1 MTAIFDII
9 QKMHEK
15 FLSYEGYQRA
25 WVEKNWEEIVGS
37 IAKRHCHPRIIRDR
51 VLYISVDSSV
61 WNQSLFME
69 KRKMIEKIN
78 YHLKQQYVIDLKFQ
92 IGDERNNLSTSDSAS
107 KRENHEEETI
117 RKNTTDLLVLKA
129 LQKKEE
135 EYQKSKYKLKK
146 E

>member
-1 MTAIFDII
+1 
-9 QKMHEK
+9 
-15 FLSYEGYQRA
+15 
-25 WVEKNWEEIVGS
+25 
-37 IAKRHCHPRIIRDR
+37 
-51 VLYISVDSSV
+51 
-61 WNQSLFME
+61 
-69 KRKMIEKIN
+69 MIEKIN